1 MVSMEEKKAWLR
13 IRVTREQLD
22 DWKNAAIDMRYM
34 NFSQFVRDAIEE
46 KIRRF
51 NEQRG
56 SNTDSLEK

>member
-1 MVSMEEKKAWLR
+1 MEEKKAWLR

-46 KIRRF
+46 KIRLY
-51 NEQRG
+51 EQTI
-56 SNTDSLEK
+56 SSTKK

>member
-1 MVSMEEKKAWLR
+1 MERKDGYF
-13 IRVTREQLD
+13 RVKVEASVLE

-51 NEQRG
+51 NNG
-56 SNTDSLEK
+56 NGK

>member
-1 MVSMEEKKAWLR
+1 MEKKDGYF
-13 IRVTREQLD
+13 RVKVEASVLD

-51 NEQRG
+51 NGQRG
-56 SNTDSLEK
+56 FNTDSLEE

>member
-1 MVSMEEKKAWLR
+1 MERKDGYF
-13 IRVTREQLD
+13 RVKVEASVLE

-51 NEQRG
+51 NNG
-56 SNTDSLEK
+56 DGK

>member
-1 MVSMEEKKAWLR
+1 MEEKKAWLR

>member
-1 MVSMEEKKAWLR
+1 MEEKKAWLR

-22 DWKNAAIDMRYM
+22 NWKNAAIDMRYM

>member
-1 MVSMEEKKAWLR
+1 MEKKDGYF
-13 IRVTREQLD
+13 RVKVEASVLD

-56 SNTDSLEK
+56 FDTKTLEE

>member
-51 NEQRG
+51 
-56 SNTDSLEK
+56 SNNDRTYTNQ

>member
-1 MVSMEEKKAWLR
+1 MEDKKAWLR

-51 NEQRG
+51 NGQRG
-56 SNTDSLEK
+56 FNTDSLEE

>member
-1 MVSMEEKKAWLR
+1 MEEKKAWLR

-22 DWKNAAIDMRYM
+22 DWKNAAIDMRCM

-51 NEQRG
+51 NGQKG
-56 SNTDSLEK
+56 FNTDSLEK

>member
-1 MVSMEEKKAWLR
+1 MERKDGYF
-13 IRVTREQLD
+13 RVKVEASILE

-51 NEQRG
+51 NNG
-56 SNTDSLEK
+56 DGK

>member
-1 MVSMEEKKAWLR
+1 MEKKKAWLR

-51 NEQRG
+51 NGQRG
-56 SNTDSLEK
+56 FNTDSLEK

>member
-1 MVSMEEKKAWLR
+1 MERKDGYF
-13 IRVTREQLD
+13 RVKVEASVLD
-22 DWKNAAIDMRYM
+22 EWKNAAIDMRYM

-56 SNTDSLEK
+56 FNTDSLEK

>member
-1 MVSMEEKKAWLR
+1 MEEKKAWLR

-46 KIRRF
+46 KIIRYK
-51 NEQRG
+51 NDIKV
-56 SNTDSLEK
+56 SSK